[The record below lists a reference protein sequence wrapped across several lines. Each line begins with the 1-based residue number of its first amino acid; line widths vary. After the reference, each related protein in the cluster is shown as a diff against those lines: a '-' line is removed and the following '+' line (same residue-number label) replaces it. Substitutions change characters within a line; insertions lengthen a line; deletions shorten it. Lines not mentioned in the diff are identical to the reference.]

1 MEFRGI
7 FVDLRWRRSGY
18 SPNQLKCSKLQI
30 HSLYVSLTP
39 KTELAQHKPYGGGRS
54 LLQPFTVKRD
64 LSEGYVK
71 DSVRGNELR

>member
-1 MEFRGI
+1 FTLCKAVNLHYI
-7 FVDLRWRRSGY
+7 
-18 SPNQLKCSKLQI
+18 K
-30 HSLYVSLTP
+30 
-39 KTELAQHKPYGGGRS
+39 LAQHKPYGGGRS

>member
-18 SPNQLKCSKLQI
+18 SPNQLKRSELQI
-30 HSLYVSLTP
+30 HSLY
-39 KTELAQHKPYGGGRS
+39 LAQHKPYGGGRS

-71 DSVRGNELR
+71 DSARENELR